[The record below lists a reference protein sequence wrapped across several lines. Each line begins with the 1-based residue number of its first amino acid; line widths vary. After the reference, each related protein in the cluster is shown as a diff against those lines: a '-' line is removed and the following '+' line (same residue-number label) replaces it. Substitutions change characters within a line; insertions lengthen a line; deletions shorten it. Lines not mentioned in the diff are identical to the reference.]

1 MVLKVTTTIHLV
13 RHGDVENPD
22 SLYYGRLP
30 GFSLNE
36 QGREEASAA
45 GQYLSERPI
54 SAIYASPQARAQETA
69 RIIHEAVGATTPLV
83 TEPALNEILS
93 PFDGF
98 TQDEM
103 AQREWNFYADVEDG
117 FEQPAHIFARVHEF
131 VHRARVAHAGE
142 EIVAVSHADPIV
154 FYWLWVL
161 GVPLEPENRHALDRY
176 GLSDDYPAKA
186 SISSFRFDTLD
197 IGEKPTFSYV
207 RPY

>member
-1 MVLKVTTTIHLV
+1 MHLV

-30 GFSLNE
+30 GFSLSE
-36 QGREEASAA
+36 QGREEARAA

-54 SAIYASPQARAQETA
+54 STIYASPQARAQETA
-69 RIIHEAVGATTPLV
+69 RIIHEAVGVKAPLV

-103 AQREWNFYADVEDG
+103 ARRDWNFYSDVEEAY
-117 FEQPAHIFARVHEF
+117 EQPADIFTRVRGF
-131 VHRARVAHAGE
+131 MNRARAAHAGE
-142 EIVAVSHADPIV
+142 EIIAVSHADPIV

-161 GVPLEPENRHALDRY
+161 GVALEPENRHVLDRY

-186 SISSFRFDTLD
+186 SISTFRFQTPEED
-197 IGEKPTFSYV
+197 ERPVYSYV